1 MAACYGW
8 SESVQFNAMIT
19 ALYSSRSKSVLLMV
33 FCLCLCVM
41 AQMLGVPPTLLS
53 PADPSDLFGSSL
65 MEGFSV
71 VPQSPELTLPAIS
84 IVISNVSPPVL
95 AFVIAATLFHPPV
108 R

>member
-1 MAACYGW
+1 
-8 SESVQFNAMIT
+8 
-19 ALYSSRSKSVLLMV
+19 
-33 FCLCLCVM
+33 M

-53 PADPSDLFGSSL
+53 PADSSDLFGSSL

-71 VPQSPELTLPAIS
+71 VPQSPEPILSAIS
-84 IVISNVSPPVL
+84 IALSNVSPLAL